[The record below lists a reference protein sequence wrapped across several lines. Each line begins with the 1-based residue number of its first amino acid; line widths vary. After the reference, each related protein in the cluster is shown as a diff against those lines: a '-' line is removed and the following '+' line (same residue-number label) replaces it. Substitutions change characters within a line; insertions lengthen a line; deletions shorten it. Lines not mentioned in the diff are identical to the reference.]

1 MKYFM
6 LYALLIGAMF
16 CGLSCSKTSDVDYR
30 TMEHD
35 ASLFDEWIEMDG
47 KMYVHGYKHFYND
60 GTGIS
65 GTWESDIDWVN
76 EDEDFVWYTVDD
88 KYLFIDGS
96 RYKYSCVNDILEI
109 EYPKKTRRYRVK

>member
-1 MKYFM
+1 MWHVY
-6 LYALLIGAMF
+6 
-16 CGLSCSKTSDVDYR
+16 D
-30 TMEHD
+30 
-35 ASLFDEWIEMDG
+35 
-47 KMYVHGYKHFYND
+47 D

-76 EDEDFVWYTVDD
+76 EDEDFVWYTVDK

>member
-1 MKYFM
+1 MKYCK

-35 ASLFDEWIEMDG
+35 SSLFEEWIEMDG
-47 KMYVHGYKHFYND
+47 KTYVHGYKHFYSD

-65 GTWESDIDWVN
+65 GTWESEIDWVN

-96 RYKYSCVNDILEI
+96 RYKYSCANDILEI
-109 EYPKKTRRYRVK
+109 KYPKKTRRYRVK